1 MNNELIEI
9 RHGGPWTGT
18 LTGLLAAHG
27 HTLNA
32 RCGQRG
38 LCAGCLVD
46 LVEGGF
52 TDAAGRVLGP
62 GGPVKS
68 CQVRV
73 AGEGVVRVRI
83 RPSARIGVGARISES
98 FFTDVPFAFD
108 PLVRPALG
116 RDTGI
121 AIDLG
126 TTTVVVLLA
135 DLSTGEIL
143 ARAGGFNSQIRFG
156 DNVITRIGAAASAET
171 RAEMRRALIEETIV
185 PLVRTACQ
193 RAGRDPARIAG
204 GTLAGNTTMLHILA
218 DEDPTPLGIA
228 PFKPRFLDPRL
239 MDASQLGILE
249 PCGEIL
255 PLWLLP
261 GLAAYLGADISA
273 GIHATG
279 MMLDESPSLLV
290 DMGTNG
296 ELALRSDG
304 RLTGCAT
311 AAGPAFE
318 GGGLSCGNRAC
329 NGAVSRI
336 DLRRDPWEMTCEII
350 GGGKAT
356 AGICG
361 SAYIDFLALG
371 RACGLL
377 GENGRF
383 DMDAWRSLPEEM
395 RGERD
400 GTRAVFPAGAEGPA
414 ITEIDIAH
422 LLQAKAA
429 IGAGIETLLGVAGI
443 SAPDIGRVYLAGGFG
458 MHVSVPHAIAIG
470 LLPGFD
476 AARVRVSGN
485 TSLAGALMALLDRS
499 SMEAMDTMRRDIGVV
514 ELNLVPGFEDCY
526 IGHLELPEI
535 RELKERAH

>member
-1 MNNELIEI
+1 MNNPSIEI
-9 RHGGPWTGT
+9 RPLGASTGT
-18 LTGLLAAHG
+18 LADLLAANG
-27 HTLNA
+27 HALNA

-46 LVEGGF
+46 LVEGQF
-52 TDAAGRVLGP
+52 TDAGQKATVP
-62 GGPVKS
+62 AGPVKS
-68 CQVRV
+68 CRLRV
-73 AGEGVVRVRI
+73 VGDGVVRVRI
-83 RPSARIGVGARISES
+83 RPTARLGLGAQISES
-98 FFTDVPFAFD
+98 FFSDVPFAFD
-108 PLVRPALG
+108 PLIQPEAG

-135 DLSTGEIL
+135 DLTTGEIL
-143 ARAGGFNSQIRFG
+143 SRAGGFNAQIRFG

-171 RAEMRRALIEETIV
+171 RAEMRRTLIEETIA

-193 RAGRDPARIAG
+193 RAGRDPSRIAG

-218 DEDPTPLGIA
+218 NEDPTPLGIA
-228 PFKPRFLDPRL
+228 PFTPRFLKART
-239 MDASQLGILE
+239 MDAAELGILDE
-249 PCGEIL
+249 CGNPL
-255 PLWLLP
+255 PLHLLP

-273 GIHATG
+273 GIHAAG
-279 MMLDESPSLLV
+279 MLLDESPSLLV

-296 ELALRSDG
+296 ELALCAGG

-329 NGAVSRI
+329 AGAISRI
-336 DLRRDPWEMTCEII
+336 HLQPDPWEIRCEII
-350 GGGKAT
+350 GGDKTA

-361 SAYIDFLALG
+361 SAYIDFLARG

-383 DMDAWRSLPEEM
+383 DTETWLSLPEHL
-395 RGERD
+395 RGVRD
-400 GTRAVFPAGAEGPA
+400 GVRAVLTTGPDGPA

-429 IGAGIETLLGVAGI
+429 IGSGIETLFADARI
-443 SAPDIGRVYLAGGFG
+443 SATDIGRVYLAGGFG

-476 AARVRVSGN
+476 PDRVRVSGN

-499 SMEAMDTMRRDIGVV
+499 AMDAMDAMRRDIGVV
-514 ELNLVPGFEDCY
+514 ELNLVAGFEDCY
-526 IGHLELPEI
+526 IRHLELPEN
-535 RELKERAH
+535 R